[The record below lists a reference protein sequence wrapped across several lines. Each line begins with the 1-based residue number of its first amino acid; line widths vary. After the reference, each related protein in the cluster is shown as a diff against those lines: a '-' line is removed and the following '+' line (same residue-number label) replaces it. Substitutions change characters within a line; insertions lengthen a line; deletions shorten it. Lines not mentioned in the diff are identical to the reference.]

1 MPIATPQGT
10 LDFKS
15 VDKVTFVGASSNTVI
30 DTTTG
35 SLGVGVGVGGP
46 TSNLHVVGN
55 TRLEG
60 DIDMLHT
67 ANTASIK
74 LNSNVVTEFPRSK
87 KLIKYPR
94 VAIASGQSGL
104 GDGYTQDGYTILVSS
119 EWGGTHMASNVFN
132 NIQAYQTTDHAWLS
146 SNNPDRYT
154 PSTGMATSADTFQ
167 GVNGSWVGLTL
178 PEKIRLSSVHLYNR
192 NATSSVRPARKGIVW
207 GSDGGSTWYK
217 LKGFSNGS
225 LDGALNVIT
234 VESDILYD
242 QFRVQ
247 ITEIHND
254 PQKDAVA
261 IGELEFYGTPE
272 YDSEA
277 HGTDVVVKS
286 EANVPNTD
294 WLEVYYDA
302 KGLTDISSG
311 VPDLSGNSVNGVVN
325 GNTSVSDG
333 AFVFDGTG
341 DYIHNSRTSGYTASS
356 VYTASVWVKFLPDGG
371 SSSDPC
377 IFQFGNGSTHSSFGM
392 ISNTSQNKLRAFIF
406 GNNAVDMYVRENHN
420 WFHLCAMYY
429 SSRGRIDFFINGIF
443 SGSKTSETNMTID
456 GSTPYLSLGVQSDSS
471 DNPISSTY
479 FTGSIANFRL
489 FNRALAS
496 EEVWQLYAYQK
507 EYFGHGDLGMTLKAG
522 RLGIGTSEPRAVLDV
537 RGDVIMS
544 GFSKVSAI
552 NSANAINYTNSK
564 YKVHKFTGN
573 GTLTV
578 TNPGMIEYIIVGG
591 GGGGSTRHGG
601 AGAGGGVVQGF
612 MFVASGTYDVVI
624 GAGGSPPYTTTQPP
638 ANNGPGTPGS
648 PSTFAGLTAFGGGG
662 GRSENSTATPGIVH
676 QGTGATYVTSTHLA
690 TTGGGGAAV
699 SNYYYPHHHGI
710 QGYRGGRGNATP
722 NTEASHVGGG
732 GGGAG
737 GDGAEAPQGGSAN
750 SGGANG
756 GVGRKILGLGP
767 QDQTEYFGG
776 GGGSDLPEVNAGSV
790 GLGGLGLSLIHI

>member
-1 MPIATPQGT
+1 MTQNALNNGYAAEASTENDGTSSGQAYRVFDGGFLERGFHAANNTYSSGTYQSNKSITDFYDKIHSGEWIKLQMPTTEKMQLRG
-10 LDFKS
+10 F
-15 VDKVTFVGASSNTVI
+15 TFHPRNESYAPYRI
-30 DTTTG
+30 
-35 SLGVGVGVGGP
+35 P
-46 TSNLHVVGN
+46 
-55 TRLEG
+55 LEG
-60 DIDMLHT
+60 VFLGSTDGNNWYPIHYFY
-67 ANTASIK
+67 NFG
-74 LNSNVVTEFPRSK
+74 VTNGV
-87 KLIKYPR
+87 I
-94 VAIASGQSGL
+94 
-104 GDGYTQDGYTILVSS
+104 VSS
-119 EWGGTHMASNVFN
+119 TKHFEPTNHAYYNHIAVVAYKLQNHSSGSVFN
-132 NIQAYQTTDHAWLS
+132 FA
-146 SNNPDRYT
+146 
-154 PSTGMATSADTFQ
+154 
-167 GVNGSWVGLTL
+167 
-178 PEKIRLSSVHLYNR
+178 
-192 NATSSVRPARKGIVW
+192 
-207 GSDGGSTWYK
+207 
-217 LKGFSNGS
+217 
-225 LDGALNVIT
+225 
-234 VESDILYD
+234 
-242 QFRVQ
+242 
-247 ITEIHND
+247 
-254 PQKDAVA
+254 
-261 IGELEFYGTPE
+261 ELELFGVPE
-272 YDSEA
+272 YDPDA
-277 HGTDVVVKS
+277 DGVDVKVTS
-286 EANVPNTD
+286 YPNVPNTD

-311 VPDLSGNSVNGVVN
+311 VSDLSGNSVNGVVN

-377 IFQFGNGSTHSSFGM
+377 IFQFGNGSNHSSFGM
-392 ISNTSQNKLRAFIF
+392 ISNTSENKLRAFIF

-456 GSTPYLSLGVQSDSS
+456 GSTPYLSLGVQSDIS

-489 FNRALAS
+489 FNRVLTS

-507 EYFGHGDLGMTLKAG
+507 EYFGHGNLGMTLKAG

-601 AGAGGGVVQGF
+601 AGGGGGVVQGF

-624 GAGGSPPYTTTQPP
+624 GAGGSPPYTTTQT
-638 ANNGPGTPGS
+638 AGNNGPGTPGS

-690 TTGGGGAAV
+690 TTGGGGAGV
-699 SNYYYPHHHGI
+699 GGTYYYPHHHGI
-710 QGYRGGRGNATP
+710 QGYRGGRGNVSPAQ
-722 NTEASHVGGG
+722 EWSYVGGG

-737 GDGAEAPQGGSAN
+737 GDGAEAPQGNNAN

-790 GLGGLGLSLIHI
+790 GLGGLGGGGNGGKGTATAQSGTANTGGGGGGAGFYNATGLNGIAGYGGSGTVIIRYLI